1 MNDISTQ
8 LTQLERNGWQI
19 VVQHGFF
26 YAELRK
32 GDETKIIGTKAS
44 Q

>member
-1 MNDISTQ
+1 MKDIKSR
-8 LTQLERNGWQI
+8 LDQLERNGWQI